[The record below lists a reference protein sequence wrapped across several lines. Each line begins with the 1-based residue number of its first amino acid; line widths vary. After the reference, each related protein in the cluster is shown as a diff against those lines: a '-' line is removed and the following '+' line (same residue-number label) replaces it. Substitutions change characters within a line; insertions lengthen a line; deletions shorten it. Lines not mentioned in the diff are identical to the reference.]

1 MGPAMERVAELGR
14 LPMDWATYGA
24 GPPTS
29 LSVEAAHRLLT
40 KVNDMWGRTFGQ
52 AIQPFVVVPLPR
64 GGLQVEWRN
73 DAAEIEIEIGPDGQ
87 VGYLFIDKTGDERV
101 FQEEDDVSWDDALAT
116 IERVFVLGQER
127 GSLVAV
133 QERRADNRRDLATA
147 LAIAQEAGA
156 YD

>member
-1 MGPAMERVAELGR
+1 MQPAMEHVAELGR
-14 LPMDWATYGA
+14 LPMDWDTYGA
-24 GPPTS
+24 DPPTS
-29 LSVEAAHRLLT
+29 LSVEAAYRLLMN
-40 KVNDMWGRTFGQ
+40 VNDRGVGTFGE
-52 AIQPFVVVPLPR
+52 AMRPFVVVPLPR

-73 DAAEIEIEIGPDGQ
+73 DAAEIEIEIGPDGH

-101 FQEEDDVSWDDALAT
+101 FQEEDDISWDDALAT
-116 IERVFVLGQER
+116 IERVFVLGRER

-133 QERRADNRRDLATA
+133 QERRADNRRDLATV

>member
-1 MGPAMERVAELGR
+1 MQPAMERAAELGR
-14 LPMDWATYGA
+14 LPMDWDTYGA
-24 GPPTS
+24 DPPTS

-40 KVNDMWGRTFGQ
+40 KVNDMWGRTFGE
-52 AIQPFVVVPLPR
+52 AVRPFVVVPLPR
-64 GGLQVEWRN
+64 GGLQMEWRN
-73 DAAEIEIEIGPDGQ
+73 DAAEIEIEISPGGHM
-87 VGYLFIDKTGDERV
+87 GYLFIDKTGDERV
-101 FQEEDDVSWDDALAT
+101 FQEEDDVSWNDALAT

-127 GSLVAV
+127 GSLVAI